1 MAKAMGATRGDAR
14 KFERVFNGTL
24 MPMALIDNSRAHID
38 VNRSARL
45 LLRLSLAQLRKLH
58 IDDLT
63 PPADIPTL
71 EATWDRFQRLGSVS
85 GLYRS
90 RFADGSELL
99 SVYAA
104 VANVLPGRHLAVFQP
119 ADWPE
124 DELGEMDLHGADE
137 PLPGPLS
144 LREREV
150 LTWVAGGYDL
160 QQIADELTIA
170 RSTVRTHV
178 RNALRKLHAR
188 NRPHGVA
195 VAIYLGLID
204 LPRPDQGV
212 AGRIA

>member
-1 MAKAMGATRGDAR
+1 MAEGMGATRGDAR
-14 KFERVFNGTL
+14 KFERVFSSTL
-24 MPMALIDNSRAHID
+24 MPMALVDNSRAHID
-38 VNRSARL
+38 VNRPARL
-45 LLRLSLAQLRKLH
+45 LFRLSLADLRKLQ

-63 PPADIPTL
+63 PPTDMAIL
-71 EATWDRFQRLGSVS
+71 KAHWNRLRRFGSVS

-90 RFADGSELL
+90 RFADGSELFI
-99 SVYAA
+99 VFAA
-104 VANVLPGRHLAVFQP
+104 LANVLPGSHLTVFQP

-124 DELGEMDLHGADE
+124 DELGEIDLHGTDT

-144 LREREV
+144 PRELEV

-178 RNALRKLHAR
+178 RNTLRKLHAR

-195 VAIYLGLID
+195 VAMYMGLID
-204 LPRPDQGV
+204 PPRADSGV
-212 AGRIA
+212 VGRSP